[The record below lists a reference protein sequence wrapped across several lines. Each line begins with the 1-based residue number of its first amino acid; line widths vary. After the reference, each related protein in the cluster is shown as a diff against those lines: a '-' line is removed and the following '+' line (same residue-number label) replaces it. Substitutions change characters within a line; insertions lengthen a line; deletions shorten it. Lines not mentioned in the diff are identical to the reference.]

1 MSNISG
7 SAFYVMFSTVYL
19 AKTDLMMMSYVW
31 YSSLFS
37 STDTHFHL
45 CSHSFVEMDDTLSRQ
60 REGLGERL
68 LEENLIFKDLNF

>member
-1 MSNISG
+1 MSDISG

-19 AKTDLMMMSYVW
+19 AKTDLMMMAYVW

-37 STDTHFHL
+37 STDTYFHL

>member
-1 MSNISG
+1 MTSLDQP
-7 SAFYVMFSTVYL
+7 FMLFFSTVYL
-19 AKTDLMMMSYVW
+19 AKTDLMMMAYVW

-37 STDTHFHL
+37 STDAYFHL
-45 CSHSFVEMDDTLSRQ
+45 CSHSFVEMDDKLCRQ